1 MIKNKKDGNN
11 LKNEIIGREVME
23 NNKMKNIVILKN
35 LPSNLVEEAI
45 VILKT
50 NKAARKLEY
59 VENTVNSKEKNNENK
74 TDYIVKEAECVLS
87 NYINEIEHK
96 EKTNKKTNFYKRYKS
111 LRAYSIGISILF
123 VLLILINA

>member
-1 MIKNKKDGNN
+1 MKKVEIILKNK
-11 LKNEIIGREVME
+11 IMGREVME
-23 NNKMKNIVILKN
+23 NNKMKNIVVLKN

-59 VENTVNSKEKNNENK
+59 ADKAVNSKEENNSNK
-74 TDYIVKEAECVLS
+74 KDYIIKEAECVLA
-87 NYINEIEHK
+87 NYIDEIESK
-96 EKTNKKTNFYKRYKS
+96 ERVNKKTNFYKNYKR